1 MIERSC
7 VDDVA
12 FRVITAN
19 QQPDHAT
26 IARFRQ
32 RHEDAL
38 AGLFS
43 QVLGLC
49 AKAGM
54 ASVGVIAVDGTKLAA
69 SASRDVNLDYEQV
82 ARKVLEEAAEIDAA
96 EDERYG
102 EKRGDELP
110 ETVAKRSGR
119 RAWLKAARQQ
129 LERER
134 AANPKPVARSRP
146 KRLREAKRR
155 LEEELA
161 AEVKGNADYEAWRE
175 RGVSADGKH
184 NMASG
189 TTKPWTPPE
198 LPEGKVNTT
207 DPDSR
212 LLKARRGFVQGYNAQ
227 AVVNEHQ
234 IVIAAE
240 ITTTAADF
248 GQLEPMITAARKRA
262 GRGRHSGTAGGRAR
276 GRRLLA
282 QRPDGTDRQRRHR
295 RPHPSRRR
303 PAQRDP
309 ARLEPRLP
317 RVHAP
322 RPRDRARRR
331 PLPQTQDDDRA
342 RLRPHQVQPPRRPLP
357 TTRQIRRPL
366 RMAPDHRHPQPHEAP
381 TATALPRV
389 PESTWGARNA
399 EDGGPPAG
407 GQFSTGADRRTPP
420 HPFAQQPRVTGTL
433 SSSCAG
439 FATAWIRPASL
450 MCRDHGTR
458 GTDGCQPAATSRRR
472 HGSNVEATDGR
483 RPQEC
488 DSIAA

>member
-1 MIERSC
+1 MPQNFLRCDHDQELLLPPNLRDWLPEGHLASFIQDTVEVLDLAAFLRAYRADGHGRAAHDPRMMVALLVYAYCKGQRSSRVIERSC

-19 QQPDHAT
+19 QQPDHTT

-54 ASVGVIAVDGTKLAA
+54 ASVGVIAVDSTKLAA

-102 EKRGDELP
+102 EWRGDELP
-110 ETVAKRSGR
+110 ETVAKRKGR
-119 RAWLKAARQQ
+119 RAWLAAARQQ

-134 AANPKPVARSRP
+134 AANPKPVPRSRP

-207 DPDSR
+207 DPDSK

-240 ITTTAADF
+240 RPPPLTS
-248 GQLEPMITAARKRA
+248 GSSNRWSRPRA
-262 GRGRHSGTAGGRAR
+262 ENS
-276 GRRLLA
+276 
-282 QRPDGTDRQRRHR
+282 P
-295 RPHPSRRR
+295 R
-303 PAQRDP
+303 PAFRKSRGWCSRTP
-309 ARLEPRLP
+309 A
-317 RVHAP
+317 
-322 RPRDRARRR
+322 
-331 PLPQTQDDDRA
+331 TG
-342 RLRPHQVQPPRRPLP
+342 
-357 TTRQIRRPL
+357 TKTRWNRSS
-366 RMAPDHRHPQPHEAP
+366 
-381 TATALPRV
+381 ATA
-389 PESTWGARNA
+389 
-399 EDGGPPAG
+399 
-407 GQFSTGADRRTPP
+407 
-420 HPFAQQPRVTGTL
+420 
-433 SSSCAG
+433 SSS
-439 FATAWIRPASL
+439 
-450 MCRDHGTR
+450 
-458 GTDGCQPAATSRRR
+458 
-472 HGSNVEATDGR
+472 
-483 RPQEC
+483 
-488 DSIAA
+488 